1 MEKRPNLHIRGL
13 SMDNVGQFERI
24 TIINMQ
30 MNAYLYCN
38 PFEWETHTGYAT
50 LHTARATVIGMKARI
65 EQRKKGERTRI
76 FLLTLELR
84 EVAEWRGRR
93 LSTTRPSHQE
103 NSCTLK
109 CTQSTHTLDPGNYIF
124 LIFFTPSSI
133 KMHPISTSNFYLFI
147 STSNFFFLFLF
158 YFSSF
163 SFP

>member
-1 MEKRPNLHIRGL
+1 
-13 SMDNVGQFERI
+13 
-24 TIINMQ
+24 
-30 MNAYLYCN
+30 
-38 PFEWETHTGYAT
+38 
-50 LHTARATVIGMKARI
+50 MKARI

-93 LSTTRPSHQE
+93 SSTTRPSHQE

-124 LIFFTPSSI
+124 FIFFTPSSI

-158 YFSSF
+158 YPKLPSSSLFFLLTFNFFFLFFFYYFTFTPNLFPSSSF
-163 SFP
+163 ISFLFFLSLLLFLFNFYS